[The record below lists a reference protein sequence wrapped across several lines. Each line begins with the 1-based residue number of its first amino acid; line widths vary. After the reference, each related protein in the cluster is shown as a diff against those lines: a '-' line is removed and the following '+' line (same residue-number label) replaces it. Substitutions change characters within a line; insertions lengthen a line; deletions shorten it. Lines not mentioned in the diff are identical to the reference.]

1 MINIGK
7 YIEIVINW
15 MTEHWAHF
23 LMSSIILSV
32 VSSRPF
38 SMDCYGY
45 LLHYDSGF
53 NGTGLV

>member
-45 LLHYDSGF
+45 LFTL
-53 NGTGLV
+53 